1 MKNPLESLQTTIIL
15 GIVLTVIMILVVEA
29 IPPATMTP

>member
-1 MKNPLESLQTTIIL
+1 MKNPLESLQSTIIL

-29 IPPATMTP
+29 F